1 MKQRVLHSER
11 LKKIKKERHKIL
23 NKKIYFFV
31 LLFILIFTGLAF
43 LSRWSEL
50 NINDIEI
57 TGNKIVESSAIEN
70 VIKDKI
76 SGYYLY
82 FFPRTNFLI
91 YPRVEIKNELINK
104 FKRIKDISFTIPNLK
119 TLNVSLSERM
129 ALYTYCGEILPEMN
143 ISEQKCY
150 FMDESGYIFDEAP
163 YFSGDVYLK
172 FYGKINSN
180 NEDNPS
186 GLYFS
191 QVNFSRFIS
200 FKDDLE
206 KMEIKPAI
214 INIIDNGDVEVYL
227 SSLIK
232 SQNGPKIIFK
242 IDSDIEQV
250 LENLQS
256 ILATEPLQ
264 TDFKAKYSS
273 LLYIDLRFGN
283 KVYYKFK

>member
-23 NKKIYFFV
+23 HKRIYFFV
-31 LLFILIFTGLAF
+31 FIFVFIFTGLSF
-43 LSRWSEL
+43 LSRWNEL
-50 NINDIEI
+50 NINDIKI

-70 VIKDKI
+70 VIKNKI

-82 FFPRTNFLI
+82 FFPKTNFLI
-91 YPRVEIKNELINK
+91 YPRVEIKNELLDK
-104 FKRIKDISFTIPNLK
+104 FKRIKDISFIIPNLK
-119 TLNVSLSERM
+119 TLDVSLTERT
-129 ALYTYCGEILPEMN
+129 ALYTYCGKILPEIN
-143 ISEQKCY
+143 TSEQKCY

-163 YFSGDVYLK
+163 YFSGDVYLR
-172 FYGKINSN
+172 FYGEVNSN
-180 NEDNPS
+180 DEENPS
-186 GLYFS
+186 GLFFS
-191 QVNFSRFIS
+191 QTNFLKFIS
-200 FKDDLE
+200 FKDNLE
-206 KMEIKPAI
+206 KMGIKPAI
-214 INIIDNGDVEVYL
+214 FSVLDNGNVEVYL
-227 SSLIK
+227 SSLVK